1 MSRNGRAVIRL
12 PAPYRTHCV
21 VLKDSLLWARWDLGG
36 TEGRTS
42 GGKQDISSEGQV
54 VTTYLHISL
63 HIMLDLLI
71 VACDSYSPRSSPHM
85 TTVCLVF
92 FVFCV
97 VTQCM
102 LVVPIFKGQTVFH
115 CLTGVIDSPETS
127 QNNYQHSHR
136 NHPGERRSYLHRVGS
151 LKLTAASHLIPRGR
165 VAVDVFVF
173 VSVVLSY
180 Q

>member
-1 MSRNGRAVIRL
+1 
-12 PAPYRTHCV
+12 
-21 VLKDSLLWARWDLGG
+21 
-36 TEGRTS
+36 
-42 GGKQDISSEGQV
+42 
-54 VTTYLHISL
+54 
-63 HIMLDLLI
+63 MLDLLI
-71 VACDSYSPRSSPHM
+71 VAGDSYSPLSSPHM
-85 TTVCLVF
+85 TTVCLVL

-97 VTQCM
+97 VTQSM

-127 QNNYQHSHR
+127 QNNYQHSLR
-136 NHPGERRSYLHRVGS
+136 NHPGERRLYLHRVGS

-165 VAVDVFVF
+165 VAFDVFVF